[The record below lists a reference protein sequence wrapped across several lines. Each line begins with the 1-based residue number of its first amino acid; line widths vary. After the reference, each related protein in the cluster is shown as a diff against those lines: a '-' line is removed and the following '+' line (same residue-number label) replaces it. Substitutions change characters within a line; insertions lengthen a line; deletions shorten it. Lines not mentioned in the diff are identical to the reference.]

1 MVMIAQASWASM
13 EEIKPT
19 KLYAMTRD
27 KIITR
32 TCDVSRRATPDWP
45 KTNSEVS

>member
-1 MVMIAQASWASM
+1 MIAQASWASM

-27 KIITR
+27 NIIPR
-32 TCDVSRRATPDWP
+32 TCDVSRRAAPDWP
-45 KTNSEVS
+45 KAKTNSEVS